1 MFFFLQ
7 NVFLL
12 LSFFIFCNLKRKPVE
27 KFGFLTYLSQ
37 RVKTLNV
44 CDQIIAIVCKRK
56 TVFGCTIHSFEK
68 ISPKLFHVVGKVKEI
83 SKQHKED
90 QNAGKKGSSINGEKG
105 LNTES
110 DEKEDEKKDE
120 QDVVFV
126 QDVGFTI
133 KITAPGV
140 EPFDIQVLLIQC

>member
-1 MFFFLQ
+1 M
-7 NVFLL
+7 
-12 LSFFIFCNLKRKPVE
+12 LSLVSSNGFSSSSGKGVE
-27 KFGFLTYLSQ
+27 L
-37 RVKTLNV
+37 
-44 CDQIIAIVCKRK
+44 
-56 TVFGCTIHSFEK
+56 
-68 ISPKLFHVVGKVKEI
+68 

-90 QNAGKKGSSINGEKG
+90 QNAGKKGSSINGEKDLN

-110 DEKEDEKKDE
+110 IEDKEDEKKED

-140 EPFDIQVLLIQC
+140 EPFDIQV